1 MERSKRKNRYLDQDQ
16 GNRSKQLERIKG
28 KTRDQDPR
36 IKMQGRSKR
45 KTRDLDRHQE
55 EKGVDQDR

>member
-28 KTRDQDPR
+28 KTKDQDPR
-36 IKMQGRSKR
+36 IKKQGKSKI
-45 KTRDLDRHQE
+45 KTRDLDRDQE
-55 EKGVDQDR
+55 EKGVDQDQ